1 MIKYLVTICLMLLLY
16 TNSALAMPPI
26 MTTSELKPG
35 MQGYAETVVQGAQQ
49 VSFNVEIIGVVN
61 NGKGSSKQILARAY
75 GPIIEETNGVIHGM
89 SGSPVY
95 VDGKLIGAVARAVG
109 QDVLPYKFYITPI
122 EEMLKIW
129 TLPDPLAVI
138 NKSNIEKVKIPS
150 LEEYE
155 KNQDNYDENIDKEVE
170 KYKSKHLATPEGQE
184 AVKGKAQK
192 RLEEIL
198 SGLNIETQE
207 DKTDVDADI
216 VQTDKIIKDLEDNS
230 KTDVNADKLEEH
242 ISLTD
247 FILKSL
253 EKQNKAQASSFNNT
267 SMMPIY
273 VSGFNDNALN
283 FLANNLKYKNMTPYN
298 TGEFISAPIGNKDS
312 DIKQNATLKAGD
324 PVGVVMAYGDFS
336 AGGTGTVTAVE
347 GNKILGFGHAMTYK
361 GNVNYF
367 MTEADI
373 IGSAGGI
380 LNGVKVSSF
389 GKIIGR
395 VNQDR
400 FSGVGGILNEYP
412 SSIPVRVKVKDRNL
426 GKEETF
432 VSKIAY
438 DEDILPTL
446 ASSIVYASMDR
457 TADRASYGGIL
468 NGVKVSSFGKIIG
481 RVNQDRFSGVGGI
494 LNEYPSSIPVRV
506 KVKDRNLGKE
516 ETFVSKIAYDEDIL
530 PTLASSIVYASMDR
544 TADRASY
551 GTSKIKFT
559 IMTDEVPEGK
569 FERENM
575 FYDPKDV
582 GQFTVGELTQALYFL
597 CTNMDKPS
605 NILDV
610 KVDVDFTS
618 SRKTASIVSAIPD
631 KEEAKPG
638 ELVNF
643 NVTLKPYRRENVTV
657 TIPYTIP
664 KTQKEGQM
672 FLEVKGGGFVQLG
685 QVLQS
690 GLVVTPQDI
699 AQLSTV
705 DRLNEIKNL
714 NKNNEIVISPT
725 IDVESEKDQDK
736 AIKEAIKLSEEI
748 GKMSKKEREEFNK
761 NRESKISTDYVID
774 NFIQTSI
781 NIKK

>member
-1 MIKYLVTICLMLLLY
+1 MLLLY

-26 MTTSELKPG
+26 MKTSELRPG
-35 MQGYAETVVQGAQQ
+35 MQGYAETVVQGAQK

-61 NGKGSSKQILARAY
+61 NGKGSPKQILARAY
-75 GPIIEETNGVIHGM
+75 GPIIDDTNGVIHGM

-122 EEMLKIW
+122 EEMLDIW
-129 TLPDPLAVI
+129 NLPDPLTVI
-138 NKSNIEKVKIPS
+138 NKSNIKIVDIPS

-155 KNQDNYDENIDKEVE
+155 KNQDDFDKNIDKEVE
-170 KYKSKHLATPEGQE
+170 KYKSKHLATPEGKE

-198 SGLNIETQE
+198 SGIDIETEE
-207 DKTDVDADI
+207 DKNSIDDEDI
-216 VQTDKIIKDLEDNS
+216 VQTDKIIKDLEDKS
-230 KTDVNADKLEEH
+230 KTTIDADKLEEH
-242 ISLTD
+242 ISLTS

-253 EKQNKAQASSFNNT
+253 QKEYKTQASDLST
-267 SMMPIY
+267 TKMMPIY

-283 FLANNLKYKNMTPYN
+283 FLAENLKYKNMTPYA
-298 TGEFISAPIGNKDS
+298 TGEFISSPIGNSGS
-312 DIKQNATLKAGD
+312 DIKENATLSAGD
-324 PVGVVMAYGDFS
+324 PVGVVLAYGDFS
-336 AGGTGTVTAVE
+336 AGGTGTVTAVD

-367 MTEADI
+367 MTEADV

-395 VNQDR
+395 INQDR
-400 FSGVGGILNEYP
+400 FNGVAGILNEYP
-412 SSIPVRVKVKDRNL
+412 ASIPVRVKVTDRNL
-426 GKEETF
+426 GQEKTF
-432 VSKIAY
+432 VSK
-438 DEDILPTL
+438 
-446 ASSIVYASMDR
+446 V
-457 TADRASYGGIL
+457 
-468 NGVKVSSFGKIIG
+468 
-481 RVNQDRFSGVGGI
+481 
-494 LNEYPSSIPVRV
+494 
-506 KVKDRNLGKE
+506 
-516 ETFVSKIAYDEDIL
+516 AYDEDIL

-575 FYDPKDV
+575 YYDPKDV

-597 CTNMDKPS
+597 CTNMEKPS

-638 ELVNF
+638 DLVNF
-643 NVTLKPYRRENVTV
+643 SVTLKPYRRENVTV

-672 FLEVKGGGFVQLG
+672 FLEVKGGGFVQLA

-690 GLVVTPQDI
+690 GLAATPQD
-699 AQLSTV
+699 AANLSTV
-705 DRLNEIKNL
+705 DRLNDLKNL

-725 IDVESEKDQDK
+725 IDTQSEVDQDK

-761 NRESKISTDYVID
+761 NRESKISTDYVVD

-781 NIKK
+781 KIKK

>member
-1 MIKYLVTICLMLLLY
+1 MLLLY

-26 MTTSELKPG
+26 MKTSELRPG
-35 MQGYAETVVQGAQQ
+35 MQGYAETVVQGAQK

-61 NGKGSSKQILARAY
+61 NGKGSPKQILARAY
-75 GPIIEETNGVIHGM
+75 GPIIDDTNGVIHGM

-122 EEMLKIW
+122 EEMLDIW
-129 TLPDPLAVI
+129 NLPDPLTVI
-138 NKSNIEKVKIPS
+138 NKSNIKIVDIPS

-155 KNQDNYDENIDKEVE
+155 KNQDDFDKNIDKEVE
-170 KYKSKHLATPEGQE
+170 KYKSKHLATPEGKE

-198 SGLNIETQE
+198 SGIDIETEE
-207 DKTDVDADI
+207 DKNSIDDEDI
-216 VQTDKIIKDLEDNS
+216 VQTDKIIKDLEDKS
-230 KTDVNADKLEEH
+230 KTTIDADKLEEH
-242 ISLTD
+242 ISLTS

-253 EKQNKAQASSFNNT
+253 QKEYKSQASDLST
-267 SMMPIY
+267 TKMMPIY

-283 FLANNLKYKNMTPYN
+283 FLAENLKYKNMTPYA
-298 TGEFISAPIGNKDS
+298 TGEFISSPIGNSGS
-312 DIKQNATLKAGD
+312 DIKENATLSAGD
-324 PVGVVMAYGDFS
+324 PVGVVLAYGDFS
-336 AGGTGTVTAVE
+336 AGGTGTVTAVD

-367 MTEADI
+367 MTEANV

-395 VNQDR
+395 INQDR
-400 FSGVGGILNEYP
+400 FNGVAGILNEYP
-412 SSIPVRVKVKDRNL
+412 ASIPVRVKVTDRNL
-426 GKEETF
+426 GQEKTF
-432 VSKIAY
+432 VSK
-438 DEDILPTL
+438 
-446 ASSIVYASMDR
+446 V
-457 TADRASYGGIL
+457 
-468 NGVKVSSFGKIIG
+468 
-481 RVNQDRFSGVGGI
+481 
-494 LNEYPSSIPVRV
+494 
-506 KVKDRNLGKE
+506 
-516 ETFVSKIAYDEDIL
+516 AYDEDIL

-575 FYDPKDV
+575 YYDPKDV

-597 CTNMDKPS
+597 CTNMEKPS

-638 ELVNF
+638 DLVNF
-643 NVTLKPYRRENVTV
+643 SVTLKPYRRENVTV

-672 FLEVKGGGFVQLG
+672 FLEVKGGGFVQLA

-690 GLVVTPQDI
+690 GLAATPQD
-699 AQLSTV
+699 AANLSTV
-705 DRLNEIKNL
+705 DRLNDLKNL

-725 IDVESEKDQDK
+725 IDTQSEVDQDK

-761 NRESKISTDYVID
+761 NRESKISTDYVVD

-781 NIKK
+781 KIKK

>member
-1 MIKYLVTICLMLLLY
+1 MLLLY

-26 MTTSELKPG
+26 MKTSELRPG
-35 MQGYAETVVQGAQQ
+35 MQGYAETVVQGAQK

-75 GPIIEETNGVIHGM
+75 GPIIDDTNGVIHGM

-122 EEMLKIW
+122 EEMLDIW
-129 TLPDPLAVI
+129 NLPDPLTVI
-138 NKSNIEKVKIPS
+138 NKSNIKIVDIPS

-155 KNQDNYDENIDKEVE
+155 KNQDDFDKNIDKEVE
-170 KYKSKHLATPEGQE
+170 KYKSKHLATPEGKE

-198 SGLNIETQE
+198 SGIDIETEE
-207 DKTDVDADI
+207 DKNSIDDEDI
-216 VQTDKIIKDLEDNS
+216 VQTDKIIKDLENKS
-230 KTDVNADKLEEH
+230 KTTIDADKLEEH
-242 ISLTD
+242 ISLTS

-253 EKQNKAQASSFNNT
+253 QKEYKSQASDLST
-267 SMMPIY
+267 TKMMPIY

-283 FLANNLKYKNMTPYN
+283 FLAENLKYKNMTPYA
-298 TGEFISAPIGNKDS
+298 TGEFISSPIGNSGS
-312 DIKQNATLKAGD
+312 DIKENATLSAGD
-324 PVGVVMAYGDFS
+324 PVGVVLAYGDFS
-336 AGGTGTVTAVE
+336 AGGTGTVTAVD

-367 MTEADI
+367 MTEADV

-395 VNQDR
+395 INQDR
-400 FSGVGGILNEYP
+400 FNGVAGILNEYP
-412 SSIPVRVKVKDRNL
+412 ASIPVRVKVTDRNL
-426 GKEETF
+426 GQEKTF
-432 VSKIAY
+432 VSK
-438 DEDILPTL
+438 
-446 ASSIVYASMDR
+446 V
-457 TADRASYGGIL
+457 
-468 NGVKVSSFGKIIG
+468 
-481 RVNQDRFSGVGGI
+481 
-494 LNEYPSSIPVRV
+494 
-506 KVKDRNLGKE
+506 
-516 ETFVSKIAYDEDIL
+516 AYDEDIL

-575 FYDPKDV
+575 YYDPKDV

-597 CTNMDKPS
+597 CTNMEKPS

-638 ELVNF
+638 DLVNF
-643 NVTLKPYRRENVTV
+643 SVTLKPYRRENVTV

-672 FLEVKGGGFVQLG
+672 FLEVKGGGFVQLA

-690 GLVVTPQDI
+690 GLAATPQD
-699 AQLSTV
+699 AANLSTV
-705 DRLNEIKNL
+705 DRLNDLKNL

-725 IDVESEKDQDK
+725 IDTQSEVDQDK

-761 NRESKISTDYVID
+761 NRESKISTDYVVD

-781 NIKK
+781 KIKK

>member
-1 MIKYLVTICLMLLLY
+1 MLLLY

-26 MTTSELKPG
+26 MKTSELRPG
-35 MQGYAETVVQGAQQ
+35 MQGYAETVVQGAQK

-61 NGKGSSKQILARAY
+61 NGKGSPKQILARAY
-75 GPIIEETNGVIHGM
+75 GPIIDDTNGVIHGM

-122 EEMLKIW
+122 EEMLDIW
-129 TLPDPLAVI
+129 NLPDPLTVI
-138 NKSNIEKVKIPS
+138 NKSNIKIVDIPS

-155 KNQDNYDENIDKEVE
+155 KNQDDFDKNIDKEVE
-170 KYKSKHLATPEGQE
+170 KYKSKHLATPEGKE

-198 SGLNIETQE
+198 SGIDIETEE
-207 DKTDVDADI
+207 DKNSIDDEDI
-216 VQTDKIIKDLEDNS
+216 VQTDKIIKDLEDKS
-230 KTDVNADKLEEH
+230 KTTIDADKLEEH
-242 ISLTD
+242 ISLTS

-253 EKQNKAQASSFNNT
+253 QKEYKSQASDLST
-267 SMMPIY
+267 TKMMPIY

-283 FLANNLKYKNMTPYN
+283 FLAENLKYKNMTPYA
-298 TGEFISAPIGNKDS
+298 TGEFISSPIGNSGS
-312 DIKQNATLKAGD
+312 DIKENATLSAGD
-324 PVGVVMAYGDFS
+324 PVGVVLAYGDFS
-336 AGGTGTVTAVE
+336 AGGTGTVTAVD

-367 MTEADI
+367 MTEADV

-395 VNQDR
+395 INQDR
-400 FSGVGGILNEYP
+400 FNGVAGILNEYP
-412 SSIPVRVKVKDRNL
+412 ASIPVRVKVTDRNL
-426 GKEETF
+426 GQEKTF
-432 VSKIAY
+432 VSK
-438 DEDILPTL
+438 
-446 ASSIVYASMDR
+446 V
-457 TADRASYGGIL
+457 
-468 NGVKVSSFGKIIG
+468 
-481 RVNQDRFSGVGGI
+481 
-494 LNEYPSSIPVRV
+494 
-506 KVKDRNLGKE
+506 
-516 ETFVSKIAYDEDIL
+516 AYDEDIL

-575 FYDPKDV
+575 YYDPKDV

-597 CTNMDKPS
+597 CTNMEKPS

-638 ELVNF
+638 DLVNF
-643 NVTLKPYRRENVTV
+643 SVTLKPYRRENVTV

>member
-1 MIKYLVTICLMLLLY
+1 MLLLY

-26 MTTSELKPG
+26 MKTSELRPG
-35 MQGYAETVVQGAQQ
+35 MQGYAETVVQGAQK

-61 NGKGSSKQILARAY
+61 NGKGSPKQILARAY
-75 GPIIEETNGVIHGM
+75 GPIIDDTNGVIHGM

-122 EEMLKIW
+122 EEMLDIW
-129 TLPDPLAVI
+129 NLPDPLTVI
-138 NKSNIEKVKIPS
+138 NKSNIKIVDIPS

-155 KNQDNYDENIDKEVE
+155 KNQDDFDKNIDKEVE
-170 KYKSKHLATPEGQE
+170 KYKSKHLATPEGKE

-198 SGLNIETQE
+198 SGIDIETEE
-207 DKTDVDADI
+207 DKNSIDDEDI
-216 VQTDKIIKDLEDNS
+216 VQTDKIIKDLEDKS
-230 KTDVNADKLEEH
+230 KTTIDVDKLEEH
-242 ISLTD
+242 ISLTS

-253 EKQNKAQASSFNNT
+253 QKEYKSQASDLST
-267 SMMPIY
+267 TKMMPIY

-283 FLANNLKYKNMTPYN
+283 FLAENLKYKNMTPYA
-298 TGEFISAPIGNKDS
+298 TGEFISSPIGNSGS
-312 DIKQNATLKAGD
+312 DIKENATLSAGD
-324 PVGVVMAYGDFS
+324 PVGVVLAYGDFS
-336 AGGTGTVTAVE
+336 AGGTGTVTAVD

-367 MTEADI
+367 MTEADV

-395 VNQDR
+395 INQDR
-400 FSGVGGILNEYP
+400 FNGVAGILNEYP
-412 SSIPVRVKVKDRNL
+412 ASIPVRVKVTDRNL
-426 GKEETF
+426 GQEKTF
-432 VSKIAY
+432 VSK
-438 DEDILPTL
+438 
-446 ASSIVYASMDR
+446 V
-457 TADRASYGGIL
+457 
-468 NGVKVSSFGKIIG
+468 
-481 RVNQDRFSGVGGI
+481 
-494 LNEYPSSIPVRV
+494 
-506 KVKDRNLGKE
+506 
-516 ETFVSKIAYDEDIL
+516 AYDEDIL

-575 FYDPKDV
+575 YYDPKDV

-597 CTNMDKPS
+597 CTNMEKPS

-638 ELVNF
+638 DLVNF
-643 NVTLKPYRRENVTV
+643 SVTLKPYRRENVTV

-672 FLEVKGGGFVQLG
+672 FLEVKGGGFVQLA

-690 GLVVTPQDI
+690 GLAATPQD
-699 AQLSTV
+699 AVNLSTV
-705 DRLNEIKNL
+705 DRLNDLKNL

-725 IDVESEKDQDK
+725 IDTQSEVDQDK

-761 NRESKISTDYVID
+761 NRESKISTDYVVD

-781 NIKK
+781 KIKK

>member
-1 MIKYLVTICLMLLLY
+1 MLLLY

-26 MTTSELKPG
+26 MKTSELRPG
-35 MQGYAETVVQGAQQ
+35 MQGYAETVVQGAQK

-61 NGKGSSKQILARAY
+61 NGKGSPKQILARAY
-75 GPIIEETNGVIHGM
+75 GPIIDDTNGVIHGM

-122 EEMLKIW
+122 EEMLDIW
-129 TLPDPLAVI
+129 NLPDPLTVI
-138 NKSNIEKVKIPS
+138 NKSNIKIVDIPS

-155 KNQDNYDENIDKEVE
+155 KNQDDFDKNIDKEVE
-170 KYKSKHLATPEGQE
+170 KYKSKHLATPEGKE

-198 SGLNIETQE
+198 SGIDIETEE
-207 DKTDVDADI
+207 DKNSIDDEDI
-216 VQTDKIIKDLEDNS
+216 VQTDKIIKDLEDKS
-230 KTDVNADKLEEH
+230 KTTIDADKLEEH
-242 ISLTD
+242 ISLTS

-253 EKQNKAQASSFNNT
+253 QKEYKSQASDLST
-267 SMMPIY
+267 TKMMPIY

-283 FLANNLKYKNMTPYN
+283 FLAENLKYKNMTPYA
-298 TGEFISAPIGNKDS
+298 TGEFISSPIENSGS
-312 DIKQNATLKAGD
+312 DIKENATLSAGD
-324 PVGVVMAYGDFS
+324 PVGVVLAYGDFS
-336 AGGTGTVTAVE
+336 AGGTGTVTAVD

-367 MTEADI
+367 MTEADV

-395 VNQDR
+395 INQDR
-400 FSGVGGILNEYP
+400 FNGVAGILNEYP
-412 SSIPVRVKVKDRNL
+412 ASIPVRVKVTDRNL
-426 GKEETF
+426 GQEKTF
-432 VSKIAY
+432 VSK
-438 DEDILPTL
+438 
-446 ASSIVYASMDR
+446 V
-457 TADRASYGGIL
+457 
-468 NGVKVSSFGKIIG
+468 
-481 RVNQDRFSGVGGI
+481 
-494 LNEYPSSIPVRV
+494 
-506 KVKDRNLGKE
+506 
-516 ETFVSKIAYDEDIL
+516 AYDEDIL

-575 FYDPKDV
+575 YYDPKDV

-597 CTNMDKPS
+597 CTNMEKPS

-638 ELVNF
+638 DLVNF
-643 NVTLKPYRRENVTV
+643 SVTLKPYRRENVTV

-672 FLEVKGGGFVQLG
+672 FLEVKGGGFVQLA

-690 GLVVTPQDI
+690 GLAATPQD
-699 AQLSTV
+699 AANLSTV
-705 DRLNEIKNL
+705 DRLNDLKNL

-725 IDVESEKDQDK
+725 IDTQSEVDQDK

-761 NRESKISTDYVID
+761 NRESKISTDYVVD

-781 NIKK
+781 KIKK

>member
-1 MIKYLVTICLMLLLY
+1 MLLLY

-26 MTTSELKPG
+26 MKTSELRPG
-35 MQGYAETVVQGAQQ
+35 MQGYAETVVQGAQK

-61 NGKGSSKQILARAY
+61 NGKGSPKQILARAY
-75 GPIIEETNGVIHGM
+75 GPIIDDTNGVIHGM

-122 EEMLKIW
+122 EEMLDIW
-129 TLPDPLAVI
+129 NLPDPLTVI
-138 NKSNIEKVKIPS
+138 NKSNIKIVDIPS

-155 KNQDNYDENIDKEVE
+155 KNQDDFDKNIDKEVE
-170 KYKSKHLATPEGQE
+170 KYKSKHLATPEGKE

-198 SGLNIETQE
+198 SGIDIETEE
-207 DKTDVDADI
+207 DKNSIDDEDI
-216 VQTDKIIKDLEDNS
+216 VQTDKIIKDLEDKS
-230 KTDVNADKLEEH
+230 KTTIDADKLEEH
-242 ISLTD
+242 ISLTS

-253 EKQNKAQASSFNNT
+253 QKEYKSQASDLST
-267 SMMPIY
+267 TKMMPIY

-283 FLANNLKYKNMTPYN
+283 FLAENLKYKNMTPYA
-298 TGEFISAPIGNKDS
+298 TGEFISSPIGNSGS
-312 DIKQNATLKAGD
+312 DIKENATLSAGD
-324 PVGVVMAYGDFS
+324 PVGVVLAYGDFS
-336 AGGTGTVTAVE
+336 AGGTGTVTAVD

-367 MTEADI
+367 MTEADV

-395 VNQDR
+395 INQDR
-400 FSGVGGILNEYP
+400 FNGVAGILNEYP
-412 SSIPVRVKVKDRNL
+412 ASIPVRVKVTDRNL
-426 GKEETF
+426 GQEKTF
-432 VSKIAY
+432 VSK
-438 DEDILPTL
+438 
-446 ASSIVYASMDR
+446 V
-457 TADRASYGGIL
+457 
-468 NGVKVSSFGKIIG
+468 
-481 RVNQDRFSGVGGI
+481 
-494 LNEYPSSIPVRV
+494 
-506 KVKDRNLGKE
+506 
-516 ETFVSKIAYDEDIL
+516 AYDEDIL

-575 FYDPKDV
+575 YYDPKDV

>member
-1 MIKYLVTICLMLLLY
+1 MLLLY

-26 MTTSELKPG
+26 MKTSELRPG
-35 MQGYAETVVQGAQQ
+35 MQGYAETVVQGAQK

-61 NGKGSSKQILARAY
+61 NGKGSPKQILARAY
-75 GPIIEETNGVIHGM
+75 GPIIDDTNGVIHGM

-122 EEMLKIW
+122 EEMLDIW
-129 TLPDPLAVI
+129 NLPDPLTVI
-138 NKSNIEKVKIPS
+138 NKSNIKIVDIPS

-155 KNQDNYDENIDKEVE
+155 KNQDDFDKNIDKEVE
-170 KYKSKHLATPEGQE
+170 KYKSKHLATPEGKE

-198 SGLNIETQE
+198 SGIDIETEE
-207 DKTDVDADI
+207 DKNSIDDEDI
-216 VQTDKIIKDLEDNS
+216 VQTDKIIKDLEDKS
-230 KTDVNADKLEEH
+230 KTTIDADKLEEH
-242 ISLTD
+242 ISLTS

-253 EKQNKAQASSFNNT
+253 QKEYKSQASDLST
-267 SMMPIY
+267 TKMMPIY

-283 FLANNLKYKNMTPYN
+283 FLAENLKYKNMTPYV
-298 TGEFISAPIGNKDS
+298 TGEFISSPIGNSGS
-312 DIKQNATLKAGD
+312 DIKENATLSAGD
-324 PVGVVMAYGDFS
+324 PVGVVLAYGDFS
-336 AGGTGTVTAVE
+336 AGGTGTVTAVD

-367 MTEADI
+367 MTEADV

-395 VNQDR
+395 INQDR
-400 FSGVGGILNEYP
+400 FNGVAGILNEYP
-412 SSIPVRVKVKDRNL
+412 ASIPVRVKVTDRNL
-426 GKEETF
+426 GQEKTF
-432 VSKIAY
+432 VSK
-438 DEDILPTL
+438 
-446 ASSIVYASMDR
+446 V
-457 TADRASYGGIL
+457 
-468 NGVKVSSFGKIIG
+468 
-481 RVNQDRFSGVGGI
+481 
-494 LNEYPSSIPVRV
+494 
-506 KVKDRNLGKE
+506 
-516 ETFVSKIAYDEDIL
+516 AYDEDIL

-575 FYDPKDV
+575 YYDPKDV

-597 CTNMDKPS
+597 CTNMEKPS

-638 ELVNF
+638 DLVNF
-643 NVTLKPYRRENVTV
+643 SVTLKPYRRENVTV

-672 FLEVKGGGFVQLG
+672 FLEVKGGGFVQLA

-690 GLVVTPQDI
+690 GLAATPQD
-699 AQLSTV
+699 AANLSTV
-705 DRLNEIKNL
+705 DRLNDLKNL

-725 IDVESEKDQDK
+725 IDTQSEVDQDK

-761 NRESKISTDYVID
+761 NRESKISTDYVVD

-781 NIKK
+781 KIKK

>member
-26 MTTSELKPG
+26 MKTSELRPG
-35 MQGYAETVVQGAQQ
+35 MQGYAETVVQGAQK

-61 NGKGSSKQILARAY
+61 NGKGSPKQILARAY
-75 GPIIEETNGVIHGM
+75 GPIIDDTNGVIHGM

-122 EEMLKIW
+122 EEMLDIW
-129 TLPDPLAVI
+129 NLPDPLTVI
-138 NKSNIEKVKIPS
+138 NKSNIKIVDIPS

-155 KNQDNYDENIDKEVE
+155 KNQDDFDKNIDKEVE
-170 KYKSKHLATPEGQE
+170 KYKSKHLATPEGKE

-198 SGLNIETQE
+198 SGIDIETEE
-207 DKTDVDADI
+207 DKNSIDDEDI
-216 VQTDKIIKDLEDNS
+216 VQTDKIIKDLEDKS
-230 KTDVNADKLEEH
+230 KTTIDADKLEEH
-242 ISLTD
+242 ISLTS

-253 EKQNKAQASSFNNT
+253 QKEYKSQASDLST
-267 SMMPIY
+267 TKMMPIY

-283 FLANNLKYKNMTPYN
+283 FLAENLKYKNMTPYA
-298 TGEFISAPIGNKDS
+298 TGEFISSPIGNSGS
-312 DIKQNATLKAGD
+312 DIKENATLSAGD
-324 PVGVVMAYGDFS
+324 PVGVVLAYGDFS
-336 AGGTGTVTAVE
+336 AGGTGTVTAVD

-367 MTEADI
+367 MTEADV

-395 VNQDR
+395 INQDR
-400 FSGVGGILNEYP
+400 FNGVAGILNEYP
-412 SSIPVRVKVKDRNL
+412 ASIPVRVKVTDRNL
-426 GKEETF
+426 GQEKTF
-432 VSKIAY
+432 VSK
-438 DEDILPTL
+438 
-446 ASSIVYASMDR
+446 V
-457 TADRASYGGIL
+457 
-468 NGVKVSSFGKIIG
+468 
-481 RVNQDRFSGVGGI
+481 
-494 LNEYPSSIPVRV
+494 
-506 KVKDRNLGKE
+506 
-516 ETFVSKIAYDEDIL
+516 AYDEDIL

-575 FYDPKDV
+575 YYDPKDV

-597 CTNMDKPS
+597 CTNMEKPS

-638 ELVNF
+638 DLVNF
-643 NVTLKPYRRENVTV
+643 SVTLKPYRRENVTV

-672 FLEVKGGGFVQLG
+672 FLEVKGGGFVQLA

-690 GLVVTPQDI
+690 GLAATPQD
-699 AQLSTV
+699 AANLSTV
-705 DRLNEIKNL
+705 DRLNDLKNL

-725 IDVESEKDQDK
+725 IDTQSEVDQDK

-761 NRESKISTDYVID
+761 NRESKISTDYVVD

-781 NIKK
+781 KIKK

>member
-1 MIKYLVTICLMLLLY
+1 MLLLY

-26 MTTSELKPG
+26 MKTSELRPG
-35 MQGYAETVVQGAQQ
+35 MQGYAETVVQGAQK

-61 NGKGSSKQILARAY
+61 NGKGSPKQILARAY
-75 GPIIEETNGVIHGM
+75 GPIIDDTNGVIHGM

-122 EEMLKIW
+122 EEMLDIW
-129 TLPDPLAVI
+129 NLPDPLTVI
-138 NKSNIEKVKIPS
+138 NKSNIKIVDIPS

-155 KNQDNYDENIDKEVE
+155 KNQDDFDKNIDKEVE
-170 KYKSKHLATPEGQE
+170 KYKSKHLATPEGKE

-198 SGLNIETQE
+198 SGIDIETEE
-207 DKTDVDADI
+207 DKNSIDDDDI
-216 VQTDKIIKDLEDNS
+216 VQTDKIIKDLEDKS
-230 KTDVNADKLEEH
+230 KTTIDADKLEEH
-242 ISLTD
+242 ISLTS

-253 EKQNKAQASSFNNT
+253 QKEYKTQASDLST
-267 SMMPIY
+267 TKMMPIY

-283 FLANNLKYKNMTPYN
+283 FLAENLKYKNMTPYA
-298 TGEFISAPIGNKDS
+298 TGEFISSPIGNSGS
-312 DIKQNATLKAGD
+312 DIKENATLSAGD
-324 PVGVVMAYGDFS
+324 PVGVVLAYGDFS
-336 AGGTGTVTAVE
+336 AGGTGTVTAVD

-367 MTEADI
+367 MTEADV

-395 VNQDR
+395 INQDR
-400 FSGVGGILNEYP
+400 FNGVAGILNEYP
-412 SSIPVRVKVKDRNL
+412 ASIPVRVKVTDRNL
-426 GKEETF
+426 GQEKTF
-432 VSKIAY
+432 VSK
-438 DEDILPTL
+438 
-446 ASSIVYASMDR
+446 V
-457 TADRASYGGIL
+457 
-468 NGVKVSSFGKIIG
+468 
-481 RVNQDRFSGVGGI
+481 
-494 LNEYPSSIPVRV
+494 
-506 KVKDRNLGKE
+506 
-516 ETFVSKIAYDEDIL
+516 AYDEDIL

-575 FYDPKDV
+575 YYDPKDV

-597 CTNMDKPS
+597 CTNMEKPS

-638 ELVNF
+638 DLVNF
-643 NVTLKPYRRENVTV
+643 SVTLKPYRRENVTV

-672 FLEVKGGGFVQLG
+672 FLEVKGGGFVQLA

-690 GLVVTPQDI
+690 GLAATPQD
-699 AQLSTV
+699 AANLSTV
-705 DRLNEIKNL
+705 DRLNDLKNL

-725 IDVESEKDQDK
+725 IDTQSEVDQDK

-761 NRESKISTDYVID
+761 NRESKISTDYVVD

-781 NIKK
+781 KIKK

>member
-1 MIKYLVTICLMLLLY
+1 M
-16 TNSALAMPPI
+16 
-26 MTTSELKPG
+26 
-35 MQGYAETVVQGAQQ
+35 
-49 VSFNVEIIGVVN
+49 
-61 NGKGSSKQILARAY
+61 
-75 GPIIEETNGVIHGM
+75 
-89 SGSPVY
+89 
-95 VDGKLIGAVARAVG
+95 
-109 QDVLPYKFYITPI
+109 
-122 EEMLKIW
+122 
-129 TLPDPLAVI
+129 
-138 NKSNIEKVKIPS
+138 
-150 LEEYE
+150 
-155 KNQDNYDENIDKEVE
+155 
-170 KYKSKHLATPEGQE
+170 
-184 AVKGKAQK
+184 
-192 RLEEIL
+192 
-198 SGLNIETQE
+198 
-207 DKTDVDADI
+207 
-216 VQTDKIIKDLEDNS
+216 
-230 KTDVNADKLEEH
+230 
-242 ISLTD
+242 
-247 FILKSL
+247 
-253 EKQNKAQASSFNNT
+253 
-267 SMMPIY
+267 
-273 VSGFNDNALN
+273 
-283 FLANNLKYKNMTPYN
+283 
-298 TGEFISAPIGNKDS
+298 GNKDS

-373 IGSAGGI
+373 IGSA
-380 LNGVKVSSF
+380 
-389 GKIIGR
+389 
-395 VNQDR
+395 
-400 FSGVGGILNEYP
+400 
-412 SSIPVRVKVKDRNL
+412 
-426 GKEETF
+426 
-432 VSKIAY
+432 
-438 DEDILPTL
+438 
-446 ASSIVYASMDR
+446 
-457 TADRASYGGIL
+457 GGIL

-664 KTQKEGQM
+664 KTQKRRSNV
-672 FLEVKGGGFVQLG
+672 FRSKRWWLCTIRTSFTKW
-685 QVLQS
+685 
-690 GLVVTPQDI
+690 
-699 AQLSTV
+699 
-705 DRLNEIKNL
+705 
-714 NKNNEIVISPT
+714 ISCNT
-725 IDVESEKDQDK
+725 ARYS
-736 AIKEAIKLSEEI
+736 
-748 GKMSKKEREEFNK
+748 
-761 NRESKISTDYVID
+761 
-774 NFIQTSI
+774 SI
-781 NIKK
+781 IYS

>member
-1 MIKYLVTICLMLLLY
+1 MLLLY

-26 MTTSELKPG
+26 MKTSELRPG
-35 MQGYAETVVQGAQQ
+35 MQGYAETVVQGAQK

-61 NGKGSSKQILARAY
+61 NGKGSPKQILARAY
-75 GPIIEETNGVIHGM
+75 GPIIDDTNGVIHGM

-122 EEMLKIW
+122 EEMLDIW
-129 TLPDPLAVI
+129 NLPDPLTVI
-138 NKSNIEKVKIPS
+138 NKSNIKIVDIPS

-155 KNQDNYDENIDKEVE
+155 KNQDDFDKNIDKEVE
-170 KYKSKHLATPEGQE
+170 KYKSKHLATPEGKE

-198 SGLNIETQE
+198 SGIDIETEE
-207 DKTDVDADI
+207 DKNSIDDEDI
-216 VQTDKIIKDLEDNS
+216 VQTDKIIKDLEDKS
-230 KTDVNADKLEEH
+230 KTTIDADKLEEH
-242 ISLTD
+242 ISLTS

-253 EKQNKAQASSFNNT
+253 QKEYKSQASDLST
-267 SMMPIY
+267 TKMMPIY

-283 FLANNLKYKNMTPYN
+283 FLAENLKYKNMTPYA
-298 TGEFISAPIGNKDS
+298 TGEFISSPIGNSGS
-312 DIKQNATLKAGD
+312 DIKENVTLSAGD
-324 PVGVVMAYGDFS
+324 PVGVVLAYGDFS
-336 AGGTGTVTAVE
+336 AGGTGTVTAVD

-367 MTEADI
+367 MTEADV

-395 VNQDR
+395 INQDR
-400 FSGVGGILNEYP
+400 FNGVAGILNEYP
-412 SSIPVRVKVKDRNL
+412 ASIPVRVKVTDRNL
-426 GKEETF
+426 GQEKTF
-432 VSKIAY
+432 VSK
-438 DEDILPTL
+438 
-446 ASSIVYASMDR
+446 V
-457 TADRASYGGIL
+457 
-468 NGVKVSSFGKIIG
+468 
-481 RVNQDRFSGVGGI
+481 
-494 LNEYPSSIPVRV
+494 
-506 KVKDRNLGKE
+506 
-516 ETFVSKIAYDEDIL
+516 AYDEDIL

-575 FYDPKDV
+575 YYDPKDV

-597 CTNMDKPS
+597 CTNMEKPS

-638 ELVNF
+638 DLVNF
-643 NVTLKPYRRENVTV
+643 SVTLKPYRRENVTV

-672 FLEVKGGGFVQLG
+672 FLEVKGGGFVQLA

-690 GLVVTPQDI
+690 GLAATPQD
-699 AQLSTV
+699 AANLSTV
-705 DRLNEIKNL
+705 DRLNDLKNL

-725 IDVESEKDQDK
+725 IDTQSEVDQDK

-761 NRESKISTDYVID
+761 NRESKISTDYVVD

-781 NIKK
+781 KIKK

>member
-75 GPIIEETNGVIHGM
+75 GPIIDETNGVIHGM

-138 NKSNIEKVKIPS
+138 NKSNMEKVKIPS

-184 AVKGKAQK
+184 VVKGKAQK

-198 SGLNIETQE
+198 SGLDIETQE

-395 VNQDR
+395 
-400 FSGVGGILNEYP
+400 
-412 SSIPVRVKVKDRNL
+412 
-426 GKEETF
+426 
-432 VSKIAY
+432 A
-438 DEDILPTL
+438 
-446 ASSIVYASMDR
+446 
-457 TADRASYGGIL
+457 
-468 NGVKVSSFGKIIG
+468 
-481 RVNQDRFSGVGGI
+481 NQDRFSGVGGI

>member
-1 MIKYLVTICLMLLLY
+1 MLLLY

-26 MTTSELKPG
+26 MKTSELRPG
-35 MQGYAETVVQGAQQ
+35 MQGYAETVVQGAQK

-61 NGKGSSKQILARAY
+61 NGKGSPKQILARAY
-75 GPIIEETNGVIHGM
+75 GPIIDDTNGVIHGM

-122 EEMLKIW
+122 EEMLDIW
-129 TLPDPLAVI
+129 NLPDPLTVI
-138 NKSNIEKVKIPS
+138 NKSNIKIVDIPS

-155 KNQDNYDENIDKEVE
+155 KNQDDFDKNIDKEVE
-170 KYKSKHLATPEGQE
+170 KYKSKHLATPEGKE

-198 SGLNIETQE
+198 SGIDIETEE
-207 DKTDVDADI
+207 DKNSIDDEDI
-216 VQTDKIIKDLEDNS
+216 VQTDKIIKDLEDKS
-230 KTDVNADKLEEH
+230 KTTIDADKLEEH
-242 ISLTD
+242 ISLTS

-253 EKQNKAQASSFNNT
+253 QKEYKSQASDLSTNK
-267 SMMPIY
+267 MMPIY

-283 FLANNLKYKNMTPYN
+283 FLAENLKYKNMTPYA
-298 TGEFISAPIGNKDS
+298 TGEFISSPIGISGS
-312 DIKQNATLKAGD
+312 DIKENATLSAGD
-324 PVGVVMAYGDFS
+324 PVGVVLAYGDFS
-336 AGGTGTVTAVE
+336 AGGTGTVTAVD

-367 MTEADI
+367 MTEADV

-395 VNQDR
+395 INQDR
-400 FSGVGGILNEYP
+400 FNGVAGILNEYP
-412 SSIPVRVKVKDRNL
+412 ASIPVRVKVTDRNL
-426 GKEETF
+426 GQEKTF
-432 VSKIAY
+432 VSK
-438 DEDILPTL
+438 
-446 ASSIVYASMDR
+446 V
-457 TADRASYGGIL
+457 
-468 NGVKVSSFGKIIG
+468 
-481 RVNQDRFSGVGGI
+481 
-494 LNEYPSSIPVRV
+494 
-506 KVKDRNLGKE
+506 
-516 ETFVSKIAYDEDIL
+516 AYDEDIL

-575 FYDPKDV
+575 YYDPKDV

-597 CTNMDKPS
+597 CTNMEKPS

-638 ELVNF
+638 DLVNF
-643 NVTLKPYRRENVTV
+643 SVTLKPYRRENVTV

-672 FLEVKGGGFVQLG
+672 FLEVKGGGFVQLA

-690 GLVVTPQDI
+690 GLAATPQD
-699 AQLSTV
+699 AANLSTV
-705 DRLNEIKNL
+705 DRLNDLKNL

-725 IDVESEKDQDK
+725 IDTQSEVDQDK

-761 NRESKISTDYVID
+761 NRESKISTDYVVD

-781 NIKK
+781 KIKK

>member
-1 MIKYLVTICLMLLLY
+1 MIKYLVTVCLMLLLY

-26 MTTSELKPG
+26 MTTSDLKPG
-35 MQGYAETVVQGAQQ
+35 MQGYAETVVQGAQK

-61 NGKGSSKQILARAY
+61 SGKGSSKQILARAY
-75 GPIIEETNGVIHGM
+75 GPVIEETNGVIHGM

-95 VDGKLIGAVARAVG
+95 VDGKLIGAVARAIG

-122 EEMLKIW
+122 EEMLEIW
-129 TLPDPLAVI
+129 NLPDPLATI
-138 NKSNIEKVKIPS
+138 NKSNIKIVEIPS

-155 KNQDNYDENIDKEVE
+155 KNQDNFDENIDKEVE
-170 KYKSKHLATPEGQE
+170 KYKSKHLATPEGKE

-198 SGLNIETQE
+198 SGIDIETEE
-207 DKTDVDADI
+207 DKNIVAEDI
-216 VQTDKIIKDLEDNS
+216 VQTDKIIKDLEDKS
-230 KTDVNADKLEEH
+230 KNKIDVDKLEEH
-242 ISLTD
+242 ISLTN

-253 EKQNKAQASSFNNT
+253 QKENKAQANNLYVT
-267 SMMPIY
+267 NMMPIY

-283 FLANNLKYKNMTPYN
+283 FLAENLKYKNMIPYA
-298 TGEFISAPIGNKDS
+298 TGEFISSPQGNKDS

-367 MTEADI
+367 MTDADI

-395 VNQDR
+395 INQDR

-412 SSIPVRVKVKDRNL
+412 AAIPVRVKVTDRNL
-426 GKEETF
+426 GKESTY
-432 VSKIAY
+432 VSK
-438 DEDILPTL
+438 
-446 ASSIVYASMDR
+446 V
-457 TADRASYGGIL
+457 
-468 NGVKVSSFGKIIG
+468 
-481 RVNQDRFSGVGGI
+481 
-494 LNEYPSSIPVRV
+494 
-506 KVKDRNLGKE
+506 
-516 ETFVSKIAYDEDIL
+516 AYDEDIL

-559 IMTDEVPEGK
+559 IMTDEMPEGK

-575 FYDPKDV
+575 YYDPKDV

-597 CTNMDKPS
+597 CTNMEKPS

-643 NVTLKPYRRENVTV
+643 SVTLKPYRRENITV
-657 TIPYTIP
+657 NIPYTIP

-672 FLEVKGGGFVQLG
+672 FLEVKGGGFVQLA

-690 GLVVTPQDI
+690 GLAATPQDI
-699 AQLSTV
+699 ANLSTV
-705 DRLNEIKNL
+705 DRLNDLNNL

-725 IDVESEKDQDK
+725 IDTQSESDQDK
-736 AIKEAIKLSEEI
+736 AIQEAIKLSEEI
-748 GKMSKKEREEFNK
+748 SKMSKKEREEFNK
-761 NRESKISTDYVID
+761 NRESKISTDYVVD

-781 NIKK
+781 KIKK

>member
-1 MIKYLVTICLMLLLY
+1 MLLLY
-16 TNSALAMPPI
+16 TSSALAMPPI
-26 MTTSELKPG
+26 MKTSELRPG
-35 MQGYAETVVQGAQQ
+35 MQGYAETVVQGAQK

-61 NGKGSSKQILARAY
+61 NGKGSPKQILARAY
-75 GPIIEETNGVIHGM
+75 GPIIDETNGVIHGM

-95 VDGKLIGAVARAVG
+95 VNGKLIGAVARAVG

-122 EEMLKIW
+122 EEMLDIW
-129 TLPDPLAVI
+129 NLPDPLAVI
-138 NKSNIEKVKIPS
+138 NKSNIKIVDIPS

-155 KNQDNYDENIDKEVE
+155 KNQDDFDKNIDKEVE

-198 SGLNIETQE
+198 SGLDIETEE
-207 DKTDVDADI
+207 DKKNISDEDD
-216 VQTDKIIKDLEDNS
+216 VQTDKIIKDLEDKS
-230 KTDVNADKLEEH
+230 KSKIDAEKLEEH
-242 ISLTD
+242 ISLTS

-253 EKQNKAQASSFNNT
+253 QRENEAQANNFST
-267 SMMPIY
+267 TKLMPIY

-283 FLANNLKYKNMTPYN
+283 FLAEKLKYKNMTPYA
-298 TGEFISAPIGNKDS
+298 TGEYISSPEGNADS
-312 DIKQNATLKAGD
+312 DIKENATLSAGD

-367 MTEADI
+367 MTDADV

-395 VNQDR
+395 INQDR
-400 FSGVGGILNEYP
+400 FNGVAGILNEYP
-412 SSIPVRVKVKDRNL
+412 ASIPVRVKVTDRNL
-426 GKEETF
+426 GKEETY
-432 VSKIAY
+432 VSK
-438 DEDILPTL
+438 
-446 ASSIVYASMDR
+446 V
-457 TADRASYGGIL
+457 
-468 NGVKVSSFGKIIG
+468 
-481 RVNQDRFSGVGGI
+481 
-494 LNEYPSSIPVRV
+494 
-506 KVKDRNLGKE
+506 
-516 ETFVSKIAYDEDIL
+516 AYDEDIL

-559 IMTDEVPEGK
+559 IMTDEMPEGK

-575 FYDPKDV
+575 YYDPKDV

-597 CTNMDKPS
+597 CTNMEKPS

-618 SRKTASIVSAIPD
+618 NRKTASIVSAIPD

-638 ELVNF
+638 DLVNF

-657 TIPYTIP
+657 NIPYTIP

-672 FLEVKGGGFVQLG
+672 FLEVKGGGFVQLA
-685 QVLQS
+685 QVLQT
-690 GLVVTPQDI
+690 GLAATPQDI
-699 AQLSTV
+699 ANLSTV
-705 DRLNEIKNL
+705 DRLNDLKNL

-725 IDVESEKDQDK
+725 IDTQSDTDQDK

-748 GKMSKKEREEFNK
+748 SKMSKKEREEFNK

-781 NIKK
+781 KIKK

>member
-1 MIKYLVTICLMLLLY
+1 MLLLY

-26 MTTSELKPG
+26 MKTSELRPG
-35 MQGYAETVVQGAQQ
+35 MQGYAETVVQGAQK

-61 NGKGSSKQILARAY
+61 NGKGSPKQILARAY
-75 GPIIEETNGVIHGM
+75 GPIIDDTNGVIHGM

-122 EEMLKIW
+122 EEMLDIW
-129 TLPDPLAVI
+129 NLPDPLTVI
-138 NKSNIEKVKIPS
+138 NKSNIKIVDIPS

-155 KNQDNYDENIDKEVE
+155 KNQDDFDKNIDKEVE
-170 KYKSKHLATPEGQE
+170 KYKSKHLATPEGKE

-198 SGLNIETQE
+198 SGIDIETEE
-207 DKTDVDADI
+207 DKNSIDDEDI
-216 VQTDKIIKDLEDNS
+216 VQTDKIIKDLEDKS
-230 KTDVNADKLEEH
+230 KTTIDADKLEEH
-242 ISLTD
+242 ISLTS

-253 EKQNKAQASSFNNT
+253 QKEYKTQASDLST
-267 SMMPIY
+267 TKMMPIY

-283 FLANNLKYKNMTPYN
+283 FLAENLKYKNMTPYA
-298 TGEFISAPIGNKDS
+298 TGEFISSPIENSGS
-312 DIKQNATLKAGD
+312 DIKENATLSAGD
-324 PVGVVMAYGDFS
+324 PVGVVLAYGDFS
-336 AGGTGTVTAVE
+336 AGGTGTVTAVD

-367 MTEADI
+367 MTEADV

-395 VNQDR
+395 INQDR
-400 FSGVGGILNEYP
+400 FNGVAGILNEYP
-412 SSIPVRVKVKDRNL
+412 ASIPVRVKVTDRNL
-426 GKEETF
+426 GQEKTF
-432 VSKIAY
+432 VSK
-438 DEDILPTL
+438 
-446 ASSIVYASMDR
+446 V
-457 TADRASYGGIL
+457 
-468 NGVKVSSFGKIIG
+468 
-481 RVNQDRFSGVGGI
+481 
-494 LNEYPSSIPVRV
+494 
-506 KVKDRNLGKE
+506 
-516 ETFVSKIAYDEDIL
+516 AYDEDIL

-575 FYDPKDV
+575 YYDPKDV

-597 CTNMDKPS
+597 CTNMEKPS

-638 ELVNF
+638 DLVNF
-643 NVTLKPYRRENVTV
+643 SVTLKPYRRENVTV

-672 FLEVKGGGFVQLG
+672 FLEVKGGGFVQLA

-690 GLVVTPQDI
+690 GLAATPQD
-699 AQLSTV
+699 AANLSTV
-705 DRLNEIKNL
+705 DRLNDLKNL

-725 IDVESEKDQDK
+725 IDTQSEVDQDK

-761 NRESKISTDYVID
+761 NRESKISTDYVVD

-781 NIKK
+781 KIKK

>member
-1 MIKYLVTICLMLLLY
+1 M
-16 TNSALAMPPI
+16 
-26 MTTSELKPG
+26 
-35 MQGYAETVVQGAQQ
+35 
-49 VSFNVEIIGVVN
+49 
-61 NGKGSSKQILARAY
+61 
-75 GPIIEETNGVIHGM
+75 
-89 SGSPVY
+89 
-95 VDGKLIGAVARAVG
+95 
-109 QDVLPYKFYITPI
+109 
-122 EEMLKIW
+122 
-129 TLPDPLAVI
+129 
-138 NKSNIEKVKIPS
+138 
-150 LEEYE
+150 
-155 KNQDNYDENIDKEVE
+155 
-170 KYKSKHLATPEGQE
+170 ATPEGKE
-184 AVKGKAQK
+184 VVKGKAQK

-198 SGLNIETQE
+198 NGIDIQTQE
-207 DKTDVDADI
+207 EKNIIEEDN
-216 VQTDKIIKDLEDNS
+216 QTDEIIKGLEDKS
-230 KTDVNADKLEEH
+230 KTNIDVDKLEEH

-253 EKQNKAQASSFNNT
+253 QKQNKAQVKNFSNT
-267 SMMPIY
+267 IMTPIY
-273 VSGFNDNALN
+273 VSGFNDTALN
-283 FLANNLKYKNMTPYN
+283 FLANNLKYQNIIPYA
-298 TGEFISAPIGNKDS
+298 TGEFISNPVSNTDS
-312 DIKQNATLKAGD
+312 DIRQNAILKAGD

-336 AGGTGTVTAVE
+336 AGGTGTVTAVD
-347 GNKILGFGHAMTYK
+347 GNKVLGFGHAMTYK

-367 MTEADI
+367 MTEANI
-373 IGSAGGI
+373 VGSAGGI

-395 VNQDR
+395 INQDR

-412 SSIPVRVKVKDRNL
+412 AVIPVRVKVNDRNL
-426 GKEETF
+426 GKEET
-432 VSKIAY
+432 Y
-438 DEDILPTL
+438 
-446 ASSIVYASMDR
+446 
-457 TADRASYGGIL
+457 
-468 NGVKVSSFGKIIG
+468 
-481 RVNQDRFSGVGGI
+481 
-494 LNEYPSSIPVRV
+494 
-506 KVKDRNLGKE
+506 
-516 ETFVSKIAYDEDIL
+516 VSKIAYDEDIL

-605 NILDV
+605 NILDI

-618 SRKTASIVSAIPD
+618 SRRTASIVSAIPD

-638 ELVNF
+638 EIVNF
-643 NVTLKPYRRENVTV
+643 KITLKPYRRENITLTV
-657 TIPYTIP
+657 PYTIP

-672 FLEVKGGGFVQLG
+672 FLEVKGGGFIQLA

-699 AQLSTV
+699 AQLATV

-725 IDVESEKDQDK
+725 VDIQNDSDQDK

-748 GKMSKKEREEFNK
+748 SKMSKKERDEFNK
-761 NRESKISTDYVID
+761 NRESKIATDYVID

>member
-1 MIKYLVTICLMLLLY
+1 MLLLY

-26 MTTSELKPG
+26 MKTSELRPG
-35 MQGYAETVVQGAQQ
+35 MQGYAETVVQGAQK

-61 NGKGSSKQILARAY
+61 NGKGSPKQILARAY
-75 GPIIEETNGVIHGM
+75 GPIIDDTNGVIHGM

-122 EEMLKIW
+122 EEMLDIW
-129 TLPDPLAVI
+129 NLPDPLTVI
-138 NKSNIEKVKIPS
+138 NKSNIKIVDIPS

-155 KNQDNYDENIDKEVE
+155 KNQDDFDKNIDKEVE
-170 KYKSKHLATPEGQE
+170 KYKSKHLATPEGKE

-198 SGLNIETQE
+198 SGIDIETEE
-207 DKTDVDADI
+207 DKNSIDDEDI
-216 VQTDKIIKDLEDNS
+216 VQTDKIIKDLEDKS
-230 KTDVNADKLEEH
+230 KTTIDADKLEEH
-242 ISLTD
+242 ISLTS

-253 EKQNKAQASSFNNT
+253 QKEYKSQASDLST
-267 SMMPIY
+267 TKMMPIY

-283 FLANNLKYKNMTPYN
+283 FLAENLKYKNMTPYA
-298 TGEFISAPIGNKDS
+298 TGEFISSPIGNSGS
-312 DIKQNATLKAGD
+312 DIKENATLSAGD
-324 PVGVVMAYGDFS
+324 PVGVVLAYGDFS
-336 AGGTGTVTAVE
+336 AGGTGTVTAVD

-367 MTEADI
+367 MTEADV

-395 VNQDR
+395 INQDR
-400 FSGVGGILNEYP
+400 FNGVAGILNEYP
-412 SSIPVRVKVKDRNL
+412 ASIPVRVKVTDRNL
-426 GKEETF
+426 GQEKTF
-432 VSKIAY
+432 VSK
-438 DEDILPTL
+438 
-446 ASSIVYASMDR
+446 V
-457 TADRASYGGIL
+457 
-468 NGVKVSSFGKIIG
+468 
-481 RVNQDRFSGVGGI
+481 
-494 LNEYPSSIPVRV
+494 
-506 KVKDRNLGKE
+506 
-516 ETFVSKIAYDEDIL
+516 AYDEDIL

-575 FYDPKDV
+575 YYDPKDV

-597 CTNMDKPS
+597 CTNMEKPS

-638 ELVNF
+638 DLVNF
-643 NVTLKPYRRENVTV
+643 SVTLKPYRRENVTV

-664 KTQKEGQM
+664 KTQKEGRM
-672 FLEVKGGGFVQLG
+672 FLEVKGGGFVQLA

-690 GLVVTPQDI
+690 GLAATPQD
-699 AQLSTV
+699 AANLSTV
-705 DRLNEIKNL
+705 DRLNDLKNL

-725 IDVESEKDQDK
+725 IDIQSEVDQDK

-761 NRESKISTDYVID
+761 NRESKISTDYVVD

-781 NIKK
+781 KIKK

>member
-1 MIKYLVTICLMLLLY
+1 MLLLY

-26 MTTSELKPG
+26 MKTSELRPG
-35 MQGYAETVVQGAQQ
+35 MQGYAETVVQGAQK

-61 NGKGSSKQILARAY
+61 NGKGSPKQILARAY
-75 GPIIEETNGVIHGM
+75 GPIIDDTNGVIHGM

-122 EEMLKIW
+122 EEMLDIW
-129 TLPDPLAVI
+129 NLPDPLTVI
-138 NKSNIEKVKIPS
+138 NKSNIKIVDIPS

-155 KNQDNYDENIDKEVE
+155 KNQDDFDKNIDKEVE
-170 KYKSKHLATPEGQE
+170 KYKSKHLATPEGKE
-184 AVKGKAQK
+184 TVKGKAQK

-198 SGLNIETQE
+198 SGIDIETEE
-207 DKTDVDADI
+207 DKNSIDDEDI
-216 VQTDKIIKDLEDNS
+216 VQTDKIIKDLEDKS
-230 KTDVNADKLEEH
+230 KTTIDADKLEEH
-242 ISLTD
+242 ISLTS

-253 EKQNKAQASSFNNT
+253 QKEYKSQASDLST
-267 SMMPIY
+267 TKMMPIY

-283 FLANNLKYKNMTPYN
+283 FLAENLKYKNMTPYA
-298 TGEFISAPIGNKDS
+298 TGEFISSPIGNSGS
-312 DIKQNATLKAGD
+312 DIKENATLSAGD
-324 PVGVVMAYGDFS
+324 PVGVVLAYGDFS
-336 AGGTGTVTAVE
+336 AGGTGTVTAVD

-367 MTEADI
+367 MTEADV

-395 VNQDR
+395 INQDR
-400 FSGVGGILNEYP
+400 FNGVAGILNEYP
-412 SSIPVRVKVKDRNL
+412 ASIPVRVKVTDRNL
-426 GKEETF
+426 GQEKTF
-432 VSKIAY
+432 VSK
-438 DEDILPTL
+438 
-446 ASSIVYASMDR
+446 V
-457 TADRASYGGIL
+457 
-468 NGVKVSSFGKIIG
+468 
-481 RVNQDRFSGVGGI
+481 
-494 LNEYPSSIPVRV
+494 
-506 KVKDRNLGKE
+506 
-516 ETFVSKIAYDEDIL
+516 AYDEDIL

-575 FYDPKDV
+575 YYDPKDV

-597 CTNMDKPS
+597 CTNMEKPS

-638 ELVNF
+638 DLVNF
-643 NVTLKPYRRENVTV
+643 SVTLKPYRRENVTV

-672 FLEVKGGGFVQLG
+672 FLEVKGGGFVQLA

-690 GLVVTPQDI
+690 GLAATPQD
-699 AQLSTV
+699 AANLSTV
-705 DRLNEIKNL
+705 DRLNDLKNL

-725 IDVESEKDQDK
+725 IDTQSEVDQDK

-761 NRESKISTDYVID
+761 NRESKISTDYVVD

-781 NIKK
+781 KIKK

>member
-26 MTTSELKPG
+26 MKTSELRPG
-35 MQGYAETVVQGAQQ
+35 MQGYAETVVQGAQK

-61 NGKGSSKQILARAY
+61 NGKGSPKQILARAY
-75 GPIIEETNGVIHGM
+75 GPIIDDTNGVIHGM

-122 EEMLKIW
+122 EEMLDIW
-129 TLPDPLAVI
+129 NLPDPLTVI
-138 NKSNIEKVKIPS
+138 NKSNIKIVDIPS

-155 KNQDNYDENIDKEVE
+155 KNQDDFDKNIDKEVE
-170 KYKSKHLATPEGQE
+170 KYKSKHLATPEGKE
-184 AVKGKAQK
+184 TVKGKAQK

-198 SGLNIETQE
+198 SGIDIETEE
-207 DKTDVDADI
+207 DKNSIDDEDI
-216 VQTDKIIKDLEDNS
+216 VQTDKIIKDLEDKS
-230 KTDVNADKLEEH
+230 KTTIDADKLEEH
-242 ISLTD
+242 ISLTS

-253 EKQNKAQASSFNNT
+253 QKEYKSQASDLST
-267 SMMPIY
+267 TKMMPIY

-283 FLANNLKYKNMTPYN
+283 FLAENLKYKNMTPYA
-298 TGEFISAPIGNKDS
+298 TGEFISSPIGNSGS
-312 DIKQNATLKAGD
+312 DIKENATLSAGD
-324 PVGVVMAYGDFS
+324 PVGVVLAYGDFS
-336 AGGTGTVTAVE
+336 AGGTGTVTAVD

-367 MTEADI
+367 MTEADV

-395 VNQDR
+395 INQDR
-400 FSGVGGILNEYP
+400 FNGVAGILNEYP
-412 SSIPVRVKVKDRNL
+412 ASIPVRVKVTDRNL
-426 GKEETF
+426 GQEKTF
-432 VSKIAY
+432 VSK
-438 DEDILPTL
+438 
-446 ASSIVYASMDR
+446 V
-457 TADRASYGGIL
+457 
-468 NGVKVSSFGKIIG
+468 
-481 RVNQDRFSGVGGI
+481 
-494 LNEYPSSIPVRV
+494 
-506 KVKDRNLGKE
+506 
-516 ETFVSKIAYDEDIL
+516 AYDEDIL

-575 FYDPKDV
+575 YYDPKDV

-597 CTNMDKPS
+597 CTNMEKPS

-638 ELVNF
+638 DLVNF
-643 NVTLKPYRRENVTV
+643 SVTLKPYRRENVTV

-672 FLEVKGGGFVQLG
+672 FLEVKGGGFVQLA

-690 GLVVTPQDI
+690 GLAATPQD
-699 AQLSTV
+699 AANLSTV
-705 DRLNEIKNL
+705 DRLNDLKNL

-725 IDVESEKDQDK
+725 IDTQSEVDQDK

-761 NRESKISTDYVID
+761 NRESKISTDYVVD

-781 NIKK
+781 KIKK

>member
-1 MIKYLVTICLMLLLY
+1 MLLLY

-26 MTTSELKPG
+26 MRTSELKPG
-35 MQGYAETVVQGAQQ
+35 MQGYAETVVQGAQK

-61 NGKGSSKQILARAY
+61 NGKGSPKQILARAY
-75 GPIIEETNGVIHGM
+75 GPIIDDTNGVIHGM

-122 EEMLKIW
+122 EEMLDIW
-129 TLPDPLAVI
+129 NLPDPLTVI
-138 NKSNIEKVKIPS
+138 NKSNIKIVDIPS

-155 KNQDNYDENIDKEVE
+155 KNQDDFDKNIDKEVE
-170 KYKSKHLATPEGQE
+170 KYKSKHLATPEGKE

-198 SGLNIETQE
+198 SGIDIETEE
-207 DKTDVDADI
+207 DKNSIDDEDI
-216 VQTDKIIKDLEDNS
+216 VQTDKIIKDLEDKS
-230 KTDVNADKLEEH
+230 KTTIDADKLEEH
-242 ISLTD
+242 ISLTS

-253 EKQNKAQASSFNNT
+253 QKEYKSQASDLST
-267 SMMPIY
+267 TKMMPIY

-283 FLANNLKYKNMTPYN
+283 FLAENLKYKNMTPYA
-298 TGEFISAPIGNKDS
+298 TGEFISSPIGNSGS
-312 DIKQNATLKAGD
+312 DIKENATLSAGD
-324 PVGVVMAYGDFS
+324 PVGVVLAYGDFS
-336 AGGTGTVTAVE
+336 AGGTGTVTAVD

-367 MTEADI
+367 MTEADV

-395 VNQDR
+395 INQDR
-400 FSGVGGILNEYP
+400 FNGVAGILNEYP
-412 SSIPVRVKVKDRNL
+412 ASIPVRVKVTDRNL
-426 GKEETF
+426 GQEKTF
-432 VSKIAY
+432 VSK
-438 DEDILPTL
+438 
-446 ASSIVYASMDR
+446 V
-457 TADRASYGGIL
+457 
-468 NGVKVSSFGKIIG
+468 
-481 RVNQDRFSGVGGI
+481 
-494 LNEYPSSIPVRV
+494 
-506 KVKDRNLGKE
+506 
-516 ETFVSKIAYDEDIL
+516 AYDEDIL

-575 FYDPKDV
+575 YYDPKDV

-597 CTNMDKPS
+597 CTNMEKPS

-638 ELVNF
+638 DLVNF
-643 NVTLKPYRRENVTV
+643 SVTLKPYRRENVTV

-672 FLEVKGGGFVQLG
+672 FLEVKGGGFVQLA

-690 GLVVTPQDI
+690 GLAATPQD
-699 AQLSTV
+699 AANLSTV
-705 DRLNEIKNL
+705 DRLNDLKNL

-725 IDVESEKDQDK
+725 IDTQSEVDQDK

-761 NRESKISTDYVID
+761 NRESKISTDYVVD

-781 NIKK
+781 KIKK

>member
-1 MIKYLVTICLMLLLY
+1 MLLLY

-26 MTTSELKPG
+26 MKTSELRPG
-35 MQGYAETVVQGAQQ
+35 MQGYAETVVQGAQK

-61 NGKGSSKQILARAY
+61 NGKGSPKQILARAY
-75 GPIIEETNGVIHGM
+75 GPIIDDTNGVIHGM

-122 EEMLKIW
+122 EEMLDIW
-129 TLPDPLAVI
+129 NLPDPLTVI
-138 NKSNIEKVKIPS
+138 NKSNIKIVDIPS

-155 KNQDNYDENIDKEVE
+155 KNQDDFDKNIDKEVE
-170 KYKSKHLATPEGQE
+170 KYKSKHLATPEGKE

-198 SGLNIETQE
+198 SGIDIETEE
-207 DKTDVDADI
+207 DKNSIDDEDI
-216 VQTDKIIKDLEDNS
+216 VQTDKIIKDLEDKS
-230 KTDVNADKLEEH
+230 KTTIDADKLEEH
-242 ISLTD
+242 ISLTS

-253 EKQNKAQASSFNNT
+253 QKEYKSQASDLST
-267 SMMPIY
+267 TKMMPIY

-283 FLANNLKYKNMTPYN
+283 FLAENLKYKNMTPYA
-298 TGEFISAPIGNKDS
+298 TGEFISSPIGNSGS
-312 DIKQNATLKAGD
+312 DIKENATLSAGD
-324 PVGVVMAYGDFS
+324 PVGVVLAYGDFS
-336 AGGTGTVTAVE
+336 AGGTGTVTAVD

-367 MTEADI
+367 MTEADV

-395 VNQDR
+395 INQDR
-400 FSGVGGILNEYP
+400 FNGVAGILNEYP
-412 SSIPVRVKVKDRNL
+412 ASIPVRVKVTDRNL
-426 GKEETF
+426 GQEKTF
-432 VSKIAY
+432 VSK
-438 DEDILPTL
+438 
-446 ASSIVYASMDR
+446 V
-457 TADRASYGGIL
+457 
-468 NGVKVSSFGKIIG
+468 
-481 RVNQDRFSGVGGI
+481 
-494 LNEYPSSIPVRV
+494 
-506 KVKDRNLGKE
+506 
-516 ETFVSKIAYDEDIL
+516 AYDEDIL

-575 FYDPKDV
+575 YYDPKDV

-597 CTNMDKPS
+597 CTNMEKPS

-638 ELVNF
+638 DLVNF
-643 NVTLKPYRRENVTV
+643 SVTLKPYRRENVTV

-672 FLEVKGGGFVQLG
+672 FLEVKGGGFVQLA

-690 GLVVTPQDI
+690 GLAATPQD
-699 AQLSTV
+699 AANLSTV
-705 DRLNEIKNL
+705 DRLNDLKNL

-725 IDVESEKDQDK
+725 IDTQSEVDQDK

-761 NRESKISTDYVID
+761 NRESKISTDYVVD

-781 NIKK
+781 KIKK